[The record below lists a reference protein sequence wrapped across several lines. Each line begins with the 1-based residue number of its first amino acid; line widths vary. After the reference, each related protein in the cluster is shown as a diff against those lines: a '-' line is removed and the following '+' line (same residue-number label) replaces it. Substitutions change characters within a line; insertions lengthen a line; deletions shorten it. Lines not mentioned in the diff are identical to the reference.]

1 MIDAAL
7 VAAGTIGAM
16 GLLLV
21 SWIFARSLLPGA
33 TPLVHRFAQAEDPVT
48 VQHPNAQRYL
58 RWLTAL
64 WTIAL
69 LAAAFLVGRR
79 IAGSP
84 AFLGYAGLA
93 APIAPAVLLFFGE
106 RLVRRH
112 VFGDASVGPV
122 AQQWRIASDIL
133 RQEAFA
139 SIPRLFEASEPVV
152 SPADAERALVVW
164 RDGECTVGQLQA
176 AAWTLAAKLPRGSRV
191 LVVCEDRAVFLWA
204 VLAVWAARRTVVLP
218 PPDLKAPTEGAVHG
232 AFDCVITDRPAMTPQ
247 SVPTLVVDGDA
258 LRAALLRKSSPVRP
272 IRLAQAHVAAVF
284 FTSGSTGRPAAHA
297 KTWRQLAAG
306 ADAMDELLGLRG
318 SSPLLGGTVIHSHKF
333 GFEMLVMQALR
344 GPAAVWGHR
353 IVFSG
358 DLVEFCSARAH
369 EKWLVTTPFHLEVFA
384 EGGRLPSDLARIVSA
399 TMPLASDLAR
409 RIEAGSGAAVD
420 EIYGST
426 EAGCIATRRTTSDL
440 KWRLAR
446 DLRLVVEPDGTAILV
461 GERVCGA
468 LPLRDRVV
476 QVDGGFE
483 LNGRDTDLV
492 KVAGKRT
499 SLQALTAILREI
511 DGVVDGAFIDGAAIG
526 QRRLAALVV
535 APRLSSETLRSAL
548 ARRIDAAFLPR
559 PILLLDAL
567 PRDVHGKLRVN
578 ALAALVEAGARRP
591 VRQARESVEQH
602 AR

>member
-7 VAAGTIGAM
+7 VAAGTVGAM

-33 TPLVHRFAQAEDPVT
+33 TPLVHRFAQAEDPT
-48 VQHPNAQRYL
+48 TAQHPNAQRYL

-64 WTIAL
+64 WTLAL
-69 LAAAFLVGRR
+69 LTAAYLVGRR
-79 IAGSP
+79 LAGSP
-84 AFLGYAGLA
+84 VLLGYSGLA

-106 RLVRRH
+106 RLVRRR

-133 RQEAFA
+133 RQEALA
-139 SIPRLFEASEPVV
+139 SVPRLMRASEPVV
-152 SPADAERALVVW
+152 SSDVGRTLIVW
-164 RDGECTVGQLQA
+164 RDGECSVGELQA
-176 AAWTLAAKLPRGSRV
+176 AAWTLAAKLPNGSRI
-191 LVVCEDRAVFLWA
+191 LVVCEDRSVFLWA
-204 VLAVWAARRTVVLP
+204 VLAAWAARRTVVLP
-218 PPDLKAPTEGAVHG
+218 PPDLKVPTERAVQG
-232 AFDCVITDRPAMTPQ
+232 AFDCIITDRPATTPG
-247 SVPTLVVDGDA
+247 SLPTLAIDGDA
-258 LRAALLRKSSPVRP
+258 LRAALPREPSPVRP
-272 IRLAQAHVAAVF
+272 ICLAPAHVAAVF
-284 FTSGSTGRPAAHA
+284 FTSGSTGQPAAHA

-306 ADAMDELLGLRG
+306 ADAMNQMLGLDG
-318 SSPLLGGTVIHSHKF
+318 ASPLLGGTVIHSHKF

-358 DLVEFCSARAH
+358 DLAEFCAARAQ

-384 EGGRLPSDLARIVSA
+384 EGGRLPSGLARIVSA
-399 TMPLASDLAR
+399 TMPLASDLAG

-426 EAGCIATRRTTSDL
+426 EAGCIATRRTTRDL
-440 KWRLAR
+440 KWRLAG
-446 DLRLVVEPDGTAILV
+446 DLRLLVEADGTATLV
-461 GERVCGA
+461 GARVGGA

-511 DGVVDGAFIDGAAIG
+511 DDVIDGAFIDGAAIG

-535 APRLSSETLRSAL
+535 APRLSSEAIRSAL

-559 PILLLDAL
+559 PIVLLDAL
-567 PRDVHGKLRVN
+567 PRDANGKLRLD

-591 VRQARESVEQH
+591 VRQAGKGVEQH
-602 AR
+602 VR